1 MTHLFWK
8 DQDGTK
14 NLLSKNFSSELEFE
28 NLILKH
34 QELLGDDIFLITSQV
49 RGGTKKGIPDI
60 IGIDRDENVC
70 IIEMKNVSVTS
81 EIIPQVLEYA
91 LWAEQNP
98 AEIKNLWLQSPEQ
111 PEGFEIDFDKE
122 YGVRIIIVAPSI
134 EASTALATDK
144 INYDVDLIEIER
156 WSITNNEFFLVK
168 KVEPPQIK
176 RPSPIKGKQIW
187 NEETY
192 GDNGYNKQSV
202 KEFTSLS
209 NRLLKISDNKEWG
222 LQLKYNKLYS
232 ALQYG
237 MNNVCGV
244 EWYGTK
250 SYGLHVNLPKDV
262 AAKYQPKD
270 AIVHTSTRHWKHV
283 TKYVIGD
290 NFNLEDYIP
299 LFQKSLSRLKEKKG

>member
-34 QELLGDDIFLITSQV
+34 QELLGDDIFLITSQP
-49 RGGTKKGIPDI
+49 RGGKKKGIPDI

-262 AAKYQPKD
+262 AAKHQPKN
-270 AIVHTSTRHWKHV
+270 AIVHVSTRHWNNV
-283 TKYVIGD
+283 TKYVIDD
-290 NFNLEDYIP
+290 NFNLQDYIP
-299 LFQKSLSRLKEKKG
+299 LFQKSLSTLKEKRG